1 MMDEQETKETG
12 NTARQARAIWEE
24 TKLRGRQA
32 GERIGEEWER
42 FSETAQGYAEEHSV
56 GVALGSLGLGLVLGL
71 GIGLLIRRD

>member
-1 MMDEQETKETG
+1 MDDKEREEAAPG
-12 NTARQARAIWEE
+12 AGRQARAIWEE
-24 TKLRGRQA
+24 TKLRGQKA